1 MKAHPNFYA
10 FCGAIKKEMVT
21 AKLDALAARTGN
33 RNKKSALKKKD
44 LEMKKRREA
53 MNEKLENGLTDLL
66 SFQQAMGGILKVGD
80 PKTGDDDDDKF
91 FERNSTYTGDE
102 PIVVPNLEDIH
113 IPMPQDPQVVSVEQ
127 TLSNSSSF
135 EPSMIIE
142 HQANVSK
149 TRKKN
154 KSSKFSRVSSCQW
167 NS

>member
-1 MKAHPNFYA
+1 
-10 FCGAIKKEMVT
+10 MV
-21 AKLDALAARTGN
+21 K
-33 RNKKSALKKKD
+33 
-44 LEMKKRREA
+44 
-53 MNEKLENGLTDLL
+53 
-66 SFQQAMGGILKVGD
+66 IGD

-149 TRKKN
+149 TRKKTN
-154 KSSKFSRVSSCQW
+154 PVSSVE
-167 NS
+167 